1 MEIFTETLTFFSSV
15 ALLALA
21 SQLVIK
27 NAAKLARITG
37 LGEVVIGFI
46 LLSVSTSMPEI
57 SVAIF
62 SVLTKN
68 VGISIGDLF
77 GANVINICLIIALG
91 ILVSKKPVKIKK
103 EEITNLS
110 LLLFFASLI
119 PLILIFIGEVG
130 FLVGILLL
138 AFFFGFCLFSI
149 KRRIGLREKNEKK
162 DDIAKPLIWLLFGL
176 FFLVYSA
183 MFVVNSA
190 SVISKLTGISQSVI
204 GASIVALST
213 TLPEL
218 SVCLTAIKEG
228 HPHLTLGD
236 TIGSC
241 VTNITL
247 ILGLV
252 LILTEFRVSVAAFST
267 IALFASFSALTLW
280 YFMKNRLLTRKE
292 GLFLLLIF
300 FVYMLS
306 IYGVVTL
313 ERMFFLG

>member
-1 MEIFTETLTFFSSV
+1 MEIFTEALTFFSSV

-27 NAAKLARITG
+27 NAAKLAKITG
-37 LGEVVIGFI
+37 LGEVVVGFI

-68 VGISIGDLF
+68 VGITIGDLL
-77 GANVINICLIIALG
+77 GANVVNICLVIALG
-91 ILVSKKPVKIKK
+91 ILISKKPIRIKK

-119 PLILIFIGEVG
+119 PLTLIFIGELG
-130 FLVGILLL
+130 FLVGTFLLI
-138 AFFFGFCLFSI
+138 FFFVFCLFSV
-149 KRRIGLREKNEKK
+149 KRRIGLREKNERKNGL
-162 DDIAKPLIWLLFGL
+162 AKPLIWLLFGL
-176 FFLVYSA
+176 FFLIYSA

-190 SVISKLTGISQSVI
+190 SVISELTGIHQSVI

-241 VTNITL
+241 VTNISL

-252 LILTEFRVSVAAFST
+252 LILSEFRVSIATFS
-267 IALFASFSALTLW
+267 IMALFASFSSLVLW
-280 YFMKNRLLTRKE
+280 QFMRNRILSRKE
-292 GLFLLLIF
+292 GLILLLIF
-300 FVYMLS
+300 LIYMLS
-306 IYGVVTL
+306 IYGVIAW
-313 ERMFFLG
+313 ERMF